1 MKKITA
7 LLLIVLMLCLS
18 ACSNNDN
25 ANSSETDTEVTSNIS
40 SENTTTNSDGS
51 SSSIPVDTSDKAET
65 STPAQS
71 VISSNQSSNK
81 HSSSE
86 GSSKDE
92 ITPPSSSNNP
102 SGEYTVT
109 FDYGFN
115 NKKITAK
122 SKSFKVSKPTDP
134 TRVGYKFLGWYA
146 PNETEQW
153 NFSGH
158 AVTTDMTLTAKWG
171 MYGYYITY
179 LNVVDGEPSSI
190 VKKSEVEYNQT
201 ASMGQGIENPEKGI
215 VVDFKTY
222 SVATSDSLYNQKA
235 FNTSISF
242 DADCYDVHTCKVP
255 FEFCIESATFTVPE
269 LKISGC
275 AFLGWTYEGQTTPV
289 KTVVIP
295 KGTAKDFTLTANWKT
310 K

>member
-1 MKKITA
+1 MKKIVA

-18 ACSNNDN
+18 ACSNNDTSS
-25 ANSSETDTEVTSNIS
+25 SSEPDTGAVSNIS

-51 SSSIPVDTSDKAET
+51 SSSTPVDTTNKAET
-65 STPAQS
+65 STSPQS
-71 VISSNQSSNK
+71 NNSSGQSSNK
-81 HSSSE
+81 PSSSE
-86 GSSKDE
+86 GSSKDDS
-92 ITPPSSSNNP
+92 TPPSSSNNT
-102 SGEYTVT
+102 SGEYTVN
-109 FDYGFN
+109 FDYGFD
-115 NKKITAK
+115 NKKTTAK
-122 SKSFKVSKPTDP
+122 SKSFKVSKPSEP

-179 LNVVDGEPSSI
+179 LNVVDGNSSSI

-201 ASMGQGIENPEKGI
+201 ASTNQGIENPEKGI

-222 SVATSDSLYNQKA
+222 SVATSDSLYNQRA
-235 FNTSISF
+235 FNTSISI
-242 DADCYDVHTCKVP
+242 DADCYDVHTFKVP
-255 FEFCIESATFTVPE
+255 FEFCIESATFTIPE
-269 LKISGC
+269 LKVSGC
-275 AFLGWTYEGQTTPV
+275 TFLGWTYEGQSTPV
-289 KTVVIP
+289 KTVTIP

-310 K
+310 N